1 MQPGWSSVLLLLP
14 LISVGSRAD
23 LCTAQWESLEEGRKM
38 VVKGSFSIRPPQP
51 FIIDFDHFAQ
61 MGKFCHSR
69 SIFISTMLAIITT
82 AA

>member
-23 LCTAQWESLEEGRKM
+23 ICTAQWESLEEGRKM

-61 MGKFCHSR
+61 MGKFRHSR
-69 SIFISTMLAIITT
+69 SLFISIIITT